1 MNDNVHEADGIK
13 VLKGLER
20 YSRKRPGVNVAVPA
34 WADALN
40 ALNISPAMIAEVE
53 RVVTARQS
61 GELFTWHPSVQPFL
75 PPHMMRED
83 FENDGTR
90 YEKRPGMYQGRTPDE
105 RKASLNMLYGVRQ
118 AMRVRIEVARIR
130 EGLGEPG
137 MSDAIAAGEAAL
149 ERVRNL
155 SLRWEAEAGDG
166 T

>member
-1 MNDNVHEADGIK
+1 MTGNGHKADGIK
-13 VLKGLER
+13 VLKGL
-20 YSRKRPGVNVAVPA
+20 KPRPRSTIKVI
-34 WADALN
+34 ADTGPDDGLAELN
-40 ALNISPAMIAEVE
+40 LSPAMIAEVR
-53 RVVTARQS
+53 RVVAARQS
-61 GELFTWHPSVQPFL
+61 GELFAWQPSVQPFL

-90 YEKRPGMYQGRTPDE
+90 YERRPGMYQGRTPDE
-105 RKASLNMLYGVRQ
+105 RKASLNMLYDLRQ

-137 MSDAIAAGEAAL
+137 MTDAIAAGEAAL